1 MYQPYYGGQYMNPYQ
16 VQSNNLIRVN
26 GIDGAKAYQIAPNST
41 VALFDA
47 NEDIMYIKSSDGA
60 GFPTIR
66 IFTFKEMIPETPQ
79 TAPTGDYISRKEFED
94 FKTEVLNYGQQLIQQ
109 RQKGQ
114 QQSEQSRRSTEQSNR
129 NGKG

>member
-66 IFTFKEMIPETPQ
+66 IFAFKEMIPETPQ
-79 TAPTGDYISRKEFED
+79 ATSTGDYISRKEFED